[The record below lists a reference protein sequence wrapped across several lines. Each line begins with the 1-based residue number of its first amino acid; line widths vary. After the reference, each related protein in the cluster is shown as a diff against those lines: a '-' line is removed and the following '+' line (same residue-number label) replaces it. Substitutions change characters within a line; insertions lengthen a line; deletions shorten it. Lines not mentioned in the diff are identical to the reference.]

1 MCDLKCDNFMSNKFE
16 CYYPG
21 FHKENLEKFVFFSLV
36 LNPCCFKAM
45 QLKCNTVIKI
55 LCRYLARYEN
65 GYFSILIVL
74 FKKLW
79 VLIHQSFGL
88 AVFKCFLN
96 KHSLIFAVF
105 KIWKCNWQSIVKVYF
120 VNKFRCCQIPT
131 IKLKPQQW
139 NMVFSRKCDSLH
151 TITYVCAFVGLS
163 VCTSESKTPE
173 DLTSE
178 INHSTLFLFSPLP
191 SSPPSPPASSQPSTT
206 PPSSPP

>member
-1 MCDLKCDNFMSNKFE
+1 MQHR
-16 CYYPG
+16 YQ
-21 FHKENLEKFVFFSLV
+21 NL
-36 LNPCCFKAM
+36 M
-45 QLKCNTVIKI
+45 
-55 LCRYLARYEN
+55 YLARYEN

-96 KHSLIFAVF
+96 KHSLISFAVF

-131 IKLKPQQW
+131 IKPKPQQW

-173 DLTSE
+173 DLRNQSFNLIPILTT
-178 INHSTLFLFSPLP
+178 TLI
-191 SSPPSPPASSQPSTT
+191 TT
-206 PPSSPP
+206 ITTTLMNRAIGVS